1 MADFTKS
8 ELKRAKRAKEEELY
22 VKEGYKKAVI
32 LGRSFSDYENHLF
45 AFLID
50 LNICLI
56 PVYAWGVE
64 FILILTGVIPPA
76 YFDLLFYLMYGL
88 LFITSCIMLPMYTAK
103 TDGYSWG
110 GRFMGLRLVR
120 PDRLPAQAI
129 RLVLRQLFGFGI
141 PMMLF
146 GYFFSAFGMVGWWL
160 LSGLIT
166 LISPGQRSLA
176 DWIFGLVLV
185 YVPRYELK
193 IRSKDAYQKETSLE
207 SSPFQDSLNQPENN
221 FPTDEPDHD
230 ANEGMKTSS
239 STSKHMTKPTLVAY
253 EKVNSE
259 NGSSLE
265 ENEEGKEMDPSVH
278 DEDFSDQE
286 EGLELSKI
294 DLHIR
299 SSYSDD
305 ANAEVE
311 NIFREAKRLGLD
323 CISITDHNNARS
335 NSEANIFSRMYKV
348 NVIPGVELDCE
359 IFGER
364 VRILGYYIDWNDQAF
379 TQLENASLERERKVS
394 EKRMKK
400 FENEL
405 GIKINSEALLANTRF
420 KIIRPHELTDLVFDT
435 EATRRLPTLAEY
447 LQKYPT
453 EEQARKHFSRDYFGP
468 GGKCEIKATY
478 PQAKEIIN
486 IIKNAGGIPILS
498 GWHLD
503 HISDDAIESLID
515 DGIEGFE
522 VFTPNNSESIQA
534 FLLTLAKRE
543 GLYVTGGSD
552 YHGAMKR
559 DRYLGYTTAP
569 KGADAIIRP
578 FTMGLNVSQDILDS

>member
-8 ELKRAKRAKEEELY
+8 ELNRAKQAKEEELY
-22 VKEGYKKAVI
+22 IKEGYKKAVI

-103 TDGYSWG
+103 TNGYSWG
-110 GRFMGLRLVR
+110 GRFMGLRLVK

-146 GYFFSAFGMVGWWL
+146 GYFFSAFGIVGWWL

-176 DWIFGLVLV
+176 DWIFGLILV

-193 IRSKDAYQKETSLE
+193 IRTKSQKKTVEATPSPDQKRSSLSEDSSFQSYEMNTGSSSQKEANNLSLMSHVKTTPSNSYVPNEVEEVEEIDTSFNPVE
-207 SSPFQDSLNQPENN
+207 NSL
-221 FPTDEPDHD
+221 DE
-230 ANEGMKTSS
+230 
-239 STSKHMTKPTLVAY
+239 
-253 EKVNSE
+253 
-259 NGSSLE
+259 
-265 ENEEGKEMDPSVH
+265 KEIIN
-278 DEDFSDQE
+278 E

-305 ANAEVE
+305 ANADVE
-311 NIFREAKRLGLD
+311 DIFKEAQRLGME

-335 NSEANIFSRMYKV
+335 SAEATFFSKMYKV
-348 NVIPGVELDCE
+348 KAIPGVEIDCE
-359 IFGER
+359 IYSER
-364 VRILGYYIDWNDQAF
+364 VRILGYYINWRDEAF
-379 TQLENASLERERKVS
+379 TYLENASLERERKMS
-394 EKRMKK
+394 DQRIRS
-400 FENEL
+400 FEQSL
-405 GIKINSEALLANTRF
+405 GIKINSEALLATARF
-420 KIIRPHELTDLVFDT
+420 KIIRPHELTDLVFET
-435 EATRRLPTLAEY
+435 EATRRLPILVEY

-453 EEQARKHFSRDYFGP
+453 EQQARKHFSRDFFGP
-468 GGKCEIKATY
+468 GGRCEIKTTY
-478 PQAKEIIN
+478 PEAKEVIK

-515 DGIEGFE
+515 YGIEGFE
-522 VFTPNNSESIQA
+522 VFTPNNPENIQA
-534 FLLTLAKRE
+534 FLLTLARRE

-552 YHGAMKR
+552 YHGTSKK
-559 DRYLGYTTAP
+559 DRHLGYTTAP
-569 KGADAIIRP
+569 KGADKIIYT
-578 FTMGLNVSQDILDS
+578 FTKGLDTSEDILNH